1 MAKKSTPIEKAARML
16 DLVPYISSHQ
26 GVSTDQ
32 LAAEFGIS
40 VEELLSDLN
49 SLWMCGDNRFDLI
62 DLEFES
68 GFVSIRNAETL
79 NRIRSLSQQEV
90 IAVLIGLDLI
100 ERNLPTNRADLASD
114 IASLRKK
121 LGDGLSRIVDAS
133 PSLDGEVSAVISEAL
148 HRGAVIEISYYSP
161 TEDVISLRTV
171 NPIQVTSENGREF
184 LIAYCNSAQAQRTFR
199 VDRIQKAALI
209 EAKPMDGAQKVH
221 STSDQVQTLAQV
233 TILRNLRQSR
243 ESLGNSIS
251 GEGAKVSVS
260 TYGSQWISRTV
271 ISSAGAISLTEPA
284 DFRSEISER
293 ARKTLD
299 LYR

>member
-26 GVSTDQ
+26 GVSTDE

-40 VEELLSDLN
+40 VEELLNDLN

-79 NRIRSLSQQEV
+79 NRIRSLSQQEI

-100 ERNLPTNRADLASD
+100 EKDLPTNRTDLTSD
-114 IASLRKK
+114 IDSLRKR
-121 LGDGLSRIVDAS
+121 LGDGLSRIIDAS
-133 PSLDGEVSAVISEAL
+133 PSLDGKVSAVINDAL
-148 HRGAVIEISYYSP
+148 HRGAAIEISYYSP
-161 TEDVISLRTV
+161 TEDAISLRTI

-184 LIAYCNSAQAQRTFR
+184 LIAFCNSAQAQRTFR
-199 VDRIQKAALI
+199 VDRIQRATLVAS
-209 EAKPMDGAQKVH
+209 ESPNFSQKDFIN
-221 STSDQVQTLAQV
+221 SDHVQTVAQV
-233 TILRNLRQSR
+233 TILKNLRQSR
-243 ESLGNSIS
+243 ESLGNSIT
-251 GEGAKVSVS
+251 GEGAQVSVS

-271 ISSAGAISLTEPA
+271 ISSAGAISLTSPA
-284 DFRSEISER
+284 GFRSEIASR
-293 ARKTLD
+293 ARKTLE

>member
-26 GVSTDQ
+26 GVSTDE

-40 VEELLSDLN
+40 VEELLNDLN

-79 NRIRSLSQQEV
+79 NRIRSLSQQEI

-100 ERNLPTNRADLASD
+100 EKDLPTNRTDLTSD
-114 IASLRKK
+114 IDSLRKR
-121 LGDGLSRIVDAS
+121 LGDGLSRVIDAS
-133 PSLDGEVSAVISEAL
+133 PSLDGKVSAVIKDAL
-148 HRGAVIEISYYSP
+148 HRGAAIEISYYSP
-161 TEDVISLRTV
+161 TEDAISLRTI

-184 LIAYCNSAQAQRTFR
+184 LIAFCNSAQAQRTFR
-199 VDRIQKAALI
+199 VDRIQRATLVAS
-209 EAKPMDGAQKVH
+209 ESPNFSQKDFIN
-221 STSDQVQTLAQV
+221 SDHVQTVAQV
-233 TILRNLRQSR
+233 TILKNLRQSR
-243 ESLGNSIS
+243 ESLGNSIT
-251 GEGAKVSVS
+251 GEGAQVSVS

-271 ISSAGAISLTEPA
+271 ISSAGAISLTSPA
-284 DFRSEISER
+284 GFRSEIASR
-293 ARKTLD
+293 ARKTLE

>member
-26 GVSTDQ
+26 GVSTDE

-40 VEELLSDLN
+40 VEELLNDLN

-79 NRIRSLSQQEV
+79 NRIRSLSQQEI

-100 ERNLPTNRADLASD
+100 EKDLPTNRADLTSD
-114 IASLRKK
+114 IDSLRKR
-121 LGDGLSRIVDAS
+121 LGDGLSRVIDAS
-133 PSLDGEVSAVISEAL
+133 PSLDGKVSAVIKDAL
-148 HRGAVIEISYYSP
+148 HRGAAIEISYYSP
-161 TEDVISLRTV
+161 TEDAISLRTI

-184 LIAYCNSAQAQRTFR
+184 LIAFCNSAQAQRTFR
-199 VDRIQKAALI
+199 VDRIQRASLVAS
-209 EAKPMDGAQKVH
+209 EAPIFSQKDFLN
-221 STSDQVQTLAQV
+221 SDHVQTVAQA
-233 TILRNLRQSR
+233 TILRNLRQSL
-243 ESLGNSIS
+243 ESLGNSIT
-251 GEGAKVSVS
+251 GEGAQVSVS

-271 ISSAGAISLTEPA
+271 ISSAGAISLTSPA
-284 DFRSEISER
+284 EFRSEIASR
-293 ARKTLD
+293 ARKTLE

>member
-26 GVSTDQ
+26 GVSTDE

-40 VEELLSDLN
+40 VEELLNDLN

-79 NRIRSLSQQEV
+79 NRIRSLSQQEI

-100 ERNLPTNRADLASD
+100 EKDLPTNRADLTSD
-114 IASLRKK
+114 IDSLRKR
-121 LGDGLSRIVDAS
+121 LGDGLSRIIDAS
-133 PSLDGEVSAVISEAL
+133 PSLDGKVSAVIKDAL
-148 HRGAVIEISYYSP
+148 HRGAAIEISYYSP
-161 TEDVISLRTV
+161 TEDAISLRTI

-184 LIAYCNSAQAQRTFR
+184 LIAFCNSAQAQRTFR
-199 VDRIQKAALI
+199 VDRIQRASLVAS
-209 EAKPMDGAQKVH
+209 ESPNFSQKDFLN
-221 STSDQVQTLAQV
+221 SDHVQTLAQV
-233 TILRNLRQSR
+233 MILKNLRQSR
-243 ESLGNSIS
+243 ESLGNSIT
-251 GEGAKVSVS
+251 GEGAQVSVS

-271 ISSAGAISLTEPA
+271 ISSAGAISLTSPA
-284 DFRSEISER
+284 EFRSEIASR
-293 ARKTLD
+293 ARKTLE

>member
-26 GVSTDQ
+26 GVSTDE

-40 VEELLSDLN
+40 VEELLNDLN

-79 NRIRSLSQQEV
+79 NRIRSLSQQEIV
-90 IAVLIGLDLI
+90 AVLIGLDLI
-100 ERNLPTNRADLASD
+100 EKDLPTNRADLISD
-114 IASLRKK
+114 IDSLRKR
-121 LGDGLSRIVDAS
+121 LGDGLSRIIDAS
-133 PSLDGEVSAVISEAL
+133 PSLDGKVSAVIKDAL
-148 HRGAVIEISYYSP
+148 KRGAAIEISYYSP
-161 TEDVISLRTV
+161 TEDAISLRTI

-184 LIAYCNSAQAQRTFR
+184 LIAFCNSAQAQRTFR
-199 VDRIQKAALI
+199 VDRIQKARLVASESPNFSQNNYSI
-209 EAKPMDGAQKVH
+209 SDHVKTVAK
-221 STSDQVQTLAQV
+221 LA
-233 TILRNLRQSR
+233 ILKNLRQSR
-243 ESLGNSIS
+243 ESLGNSIT
-251 GEGAKVSVS
+251 GEGAQVSVS

-271 ISSAGAISLTEPA
+271 ISSAGAISLTSPA
-284 DFRSEISER
+284 EFRSEIASR
-293 ARKTLD
+293 ARKTLE

>member
-26 GVSTDQ
+26 GVSTDE

-40 VEELLSDLN
+40 VEELLNDLN

-79 NRIRSLSQQEV
+79 NRIRSLSQQEI

-100 ERNLPTNRADLASD
+100 EKDLPTNRADLTSD
-114 IASLRKK
+114 IDSLRKR
-121 LGDGLSRIVDAS
+121 LGDGLSRIIDAS
-133 PSLDGEVSAVISEAL
+133 PSLDGKVSAVIKDAL
-148 HRGAVIEISYYSP
+148 HRGAAIEISYYSP
-161 TEDVISLRTV
+161 TEDAISLRTI

-184 LIAYCNSAQAQRTFR
+184 LIAFCNSAQAQRTFR
-199 VDRIQKAALI
+199 VDRIQRASLVAS
-209 EAKPMDGAQKVH
+209 ESPNFSQKDFLNSVH
-221 STSDQVQTLAQV
+221 VQTVAQV
-233 TILRNLRQSR
+233 MILKNLRQSR
-243 ESLGNSIS
+243 ESLGNSIT
-251 GEGAKVSVS
+251 GEGAQVSVS

-271 ISSAGAISLTEPA
+271 ISSAGAISLTSPA
-284 DFRSEISER
+284 EFRSEIASR
-293 ARKTLD
+293 ARKTLE

>member
-26 GVSTDQ
+26 GVSTDE

-40 VEELLSDLN
+40 VEELLNDLN

-79 NRIRSLSQQEV
+79 NRIRSLSQQEI

-100 ERNLPTNRADLASD
+100 EKDLPTNRADLISD
-114 IASLRKK
+114 IDSLRKR
-121 LGDGLSRIVDAS
+121 LGDGLSRIIDAS
-133 PSLDGEVSAVISEAL
+133 PSLDGKVSAVIKDAL
-148 HRGAVIEISYYSP
+148 HRGAAIEISYYSP
-161 TEDVISLRTV
+161 TEDAISLRTI

-184 LIAYCNSAQAQRTFR
+184 LIAFCNSAQAQRTFR
-199 VDRIQKAALI
+199 VDRIQKARLVASESPNFSQNNYSI
-209 EAKPMDGAQKVH
+209 SDHVKTVAK
-221 STSDQVQTLAQV
+221 LA
-233 TILRNLRQSR
+233 ILKNLRQSR
-243 ESLGNSIS
+243 ESLGNSIT
-251 GEGAKVSVS
+251 GEGAQVSVS

-271 ISSAGAISLTEPA
+271 ISSAGAISLTSPA
-284 DFRSEISER
+284 EFRSEIASR
-293 ARKTLD
+293 ARKTLE

>member
-26 GVSTDQ
+26 GVSTDE

-40 VEELLSDLN
+40 VEELLNDLN

-79 NRIRSLSQQEV
+79 NRIRSLSQQEI

-100 ERNLPTNRADLASD
+100 EKDLPTNRADLTSD
-114 IASLRKK
+114 IDSLRKR
-121 LGDGLSRIVDAS
+121 LGDGLSRVIDAS
-133 PSLDGEVSAVISEAL
+133 PSLDGKVSAVIKDAL
-148 HRGAVIEISYYSP
+148 HRGAAIEISYYSP
-161 TEDVISLRTV
+161 TEDAISLRTI

-184 LIAYCNSAQAQRTFR
+184 LIAFCNSAQAQRTFR
-199 VDRIQKAALI
+199 VDRIQRASLVAS
-209 EAKPMDGAQKVH
+209 EAPIFSQKDFLN
-221 STSDQVQTLAQV
+221 SDHVQTVAQV
-233 TILRNLRQSR
+233 TILKNLRQSR
-243 ESLGNSIS
+243 ESLGNSIT
-251 GEGAKVSVS
+251 GEGAQVSVS

-271 ISSAGAISLTEPA
+271 ISSAGAISLTLPA
-284 DFRSEISER
+284 EFRSEIASR
-293 ARKTLD
+293 ARKTLE

>member
-1 MAKKSTPIEKAARML
+1 MAKKRTPIEKAARML

-26 GVSTDQ
+26 GVSTDE

-40 VEELLSDLN
+40 VEELLNDLN

-79 NRIRSLSQQEV
+79 NRIRSLSQQEI

-100 ERNLPTNRADLASD
+100 EKDLPTNRADLTSD
-114 IASLRKK
+114 IDSLRKR
-121 LGDGLSRIVDAS
+121 LGDGLSRVIDAS
-133 PSLDGEVSAVISEAL
+133 PSLDGKVSAVIKDAL
-148 HRGAVIEISYYSP
+148 HRGAAIEISYYSP
-161 TEDVISLRTV
+161 TEDAISLRTI

-184 LIAYCNSAQAQRTFR
+184 LIAFCNSAQAQRTFR
-199 VDRIQKAALI
+199 VDRIQKASLVAS
-209 EAKPMDGAQKVH
+209 ESPNFSQKDFLN
-221 STSDQVQTLAQV
+221 SDHVQTVAQV
-233 TILRNLRQSR
+233 TILKNLRQSR
-243 ESLGNSIS
+243 ESLGNSIT
-251 GEGAKVSVS
+251 GEGAQVSVS

-271 ISSAGAISLTEPA
+271 ISSAGAISLTLPA
-284 DFRSEISER
+284 EFRSEIASR
-293 ARKTLD
+293 ARKTLE

>member
-26 GVSTDQ
+26 GVSTDE
-32 LAAEFGIS
+32 LATEFGIS
-40 VEELLSDLN
+40 VEELLNDLN

-79 NRIRSLSQQEV
+79 NRIRSLSQQEI

-100 ERNLPTNRADLASD
+100 EKDLPTNRADLTSD
-114 IASLRKK
+114 IDSLRKR
-121 LGDGLSRIVDAS
+121 LGDGLSRIIDAS
-133 PSLDGEVSAVISEAL
+133 PSLDGKVSAVIKDAL
-148 HRGAVIEISYYSP
+148 KRGAAIEISYYSP
-161 TEDVISLRTV
+161 TEDAISLRTI

-184 LIAYCNSAQAQRTFR
+184 LIAFCNSAQAQRTFR
-199 VDRIQKAALI
+199 VDRIQKARLVASESPNFSQNNYSI
-209 EAKPMDGAQKVH
+209 SDHVKTVAK
-221 STSDQVQTLAQV
+221 LA
-233 TILRNLRQSR
+233 ILKNLRQSR
-243 ESLGNSIS
+243 ESLGNSIT
-251 GEGAKVSVS
+251 GEGAQVSVS

-271 ISSAGAISLTEPA
+271 ISSAGAISLTSPA
-284 DFRSEISER
+284 EFRSEIASR
-293 ARKTLD
+293 ARKTLE